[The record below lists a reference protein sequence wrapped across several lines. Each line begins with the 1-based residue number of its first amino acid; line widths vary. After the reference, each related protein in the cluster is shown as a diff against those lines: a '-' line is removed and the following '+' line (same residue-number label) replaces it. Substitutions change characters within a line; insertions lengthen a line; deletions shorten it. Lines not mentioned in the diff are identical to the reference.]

1 GKGSERMA
9 LNIDPP
15 GGTFPASGG
24 NATFSVLNLTEAR
37 MAFKI
42 IRLEG
47 PPKADKFVVQWAEVP
62 DEETDAKAPFQAGA
76 QAGEVVMPVKAE

>member
-1 GKGSERMA
+1 MA

-37 MAFKI
+37 MAFKVFTFY
-42 IRLEG
+42 
-47 PPKADKFVVQWAEVP
+47 FVYRP
-62 DEETDAKAPFQAGA
+62 LY
-76 QAGEVVMPVKAE
+76 